1 MAVVCRL
8 SSQFIAIHPH
18 ILDQFDIASNQLEM
32 ICSDMSA
39 MTFFEAEND
48 RVNTKLKKFIDF
60 YIEWI
65 DLLTSIRSSIR

>member
-1 MAVVCRL
+1 MEVVCRL

-32 ICSDMSA
+32 ICSDDDVHRSWERSCEYK
-39 MTFFEAEND
+39 TEY
-48 RVNTKLKKFIDF
+48 IDF